1 MGVAA
6 KASDVRV
13 DQFFTGTEARFDR
26 WRSLLQAARAWEGA
40 ASQQRPESEKYQ
52 ADVSVSLAELRH
64 WEDFFAYPGQ
74 ALLRTLDERIA
85 SVDAVGTARLVQSL
99 STALLTHSYRSNLAD
114 WEGEEQSPI
123 GLSERVPGA
132 SEETALHRP
141 YFEVLVV
148 SPARPAAWS
157 ELAKELRKLRRP
169 QDKFIYEPVFVGSFE
184 DGVLATI
191 LNGSLEA
198 VMIYEGIPFA
208 SSHHNP
214 VLREVLT
221 SHLAASGIGTNSVQY
236 GLALARGL
244 KQLRPELDIY
254 FLSDREVEKVA
265 GDTSAACVRRVFYQ
279 VEEPLEL
286 HLSILDGIA
295 DRYDTPYFDNLQ
307 KYAQR
312 PMGTFHALPVARGKS
327 IFKSNWIRDMG
338 KFYGLNLFLAESSAT
353 TGGLDSLL
361 EPTGNIKV
369 AQEKA
374 ARAFGADHVFFVT
387 NGTSTS
393 NKMVEQALL
402 APGDIMLVD
411 RNCHKSHHYGAVI
424 SGALPLYV
432 EAYPLTQ
439 YSMYGAVPLRTIK
452 KALLDLK
459 AEGKL
464 DRARLLVLTN
474 CTFDGHIYNVERV
487 MEECLAIKPDLIFL
501 WDEAWFGF
509 ARWSPFYRRRTA
521 MGAAAILE
529 SKFKD
534 PTYRAAYK
542 EQEKNLGADL
552 DPKAKNLLETRLLAN
567 PDKVRLRVYQTNST
581 HKSMS
586 CLRQGS
592 MVLVKDPDFHTVEE
606 QFHEAIFT
614 HASTSPNLQIIA
626 SLDVARRQMELE
638 GYELVNRAIQLALD
652 VRREVNSH
660 PLISKYF
667 RVLGADDMIPAE
679 FRNSGFVDYLTPG
692 ANWATAV
699 KALKEDEF
707 ALDATRLT
715 LVCGSAGFDG
725 TQFKNLLA
733 ADYDIQLNK
742 TSRNSVLLQT
752 NINNTRSDIAQLIK
766 VLVEISQGIEKKLA
780 DGGTKGKEAFASRV
794 KSLMTDVPNLPNF
807 SSFYSRFRENPSSMT
822 SEGDMRSAFFGA
834 YREEQCEHLKLS
846 SPEIDKRLKEGPE
859 LVSANFVIPYPP
871 GFPIMVPGQVIN
883 TETIEFMRKLD
894 VKEIHGFNAAL
905 GLKLLNPATMKLSKV
920 ASKSAPDL
928 SGDTK
933 RKAARSATGD

>member
-1 MGVAA
+1 MSATT
-6 KASDVRV
+6 KAPNVRT
-13 DQFFTGTEARFDR
+13 DEFFTVAEARFDR
-26 WRSLLQAARAWEGA
+26 WRSLLQAARDWEA
-40 ASQQRPESEKYQ
+40 AGGGHSEKQ
-52 ADVSVSLAELRH
+52 KFQELVSNSLLELRP

-74 ALLRTLDERIA
+74 ALIRKLDERI
-85 SVDAVGTARLVQSL
+85 SSGDATGTVRLAQSI
-99 STALLTHSYRSNLAD
+99 STALLTYSYRTGLTDREGDEQTAINFAD
-114 WEGEEQSPI
+114 R
-123 GLSERVPGA
+123 LPGG
-132 SEETALHRP
+132 SEEGTKHRP
-141 YFEVLVV
+141 YFEVLMV
-148 SPARPAAWS
+148 SPARATAWLD
-157 ELAKELRKLRRP
+157 LAQELRKLRRP
-169 QDKFIYEPVFVGSFE
+169 QDKFIYEPVFVGNFE
-184 DGVLATI
+184 DAVLGAI
-191 LNGSLEA
+191 LNGSIEA
-198 VMIYEGIPFA
+198 VVIYEGISFA
-208 SSHHNP
+208 SSHHAP
-214 VLREVLT
+214 VLREFLS
-221 SHLAASGIGTNSVQY
+221 SHLAAGGIDANPGEHGMV
-236 GLALARGL
+236 LARGL

-254 FLSDREVEKVA
+254 FLGDRKVEKLA
-265 GDTSAACVRRVFYQ
+265 GDVDASCIRRVFYQ

-295 DRYDTPYFDNLQ
+295 DRYNTPYFDNLQ

-312 PMGTFHALPVARGKS
+312 PIGTFHALPVARGKS

-338 KFYGLNLFLAESSAT
+338 EFYGLNLFLAESSAT

-361 EPTGNIKV
+361 EPTGNIKL
-369 AQEKA
+369 AQDKA

-411 RNCHKSHHYGAVI
+411 RNCHKSHHYGAVL

-459 AEGKL
+459 TEGKL

-529 SKFKD
+529 RKFKD
-534 PTYRAAYK
+534 PAYRQAYQ
-542 EQEKNLGADL
+542 EQEKKLGNNPSSKALL
-552 DPKAKNLLETRLLAN
+552 DTRLIAN
-567 PDKVRLRVYQTNST
+567 PDKVKLRVYQTNST

-586 CLRQGS
+586 SLRQGS
-592 MVLVKDPDFHTVEE
+592 MVLVKDPDYHTVEE
-606 QFHEAIFT
+606 QFHEAVFT

-652 VRREVNSH
+652 VRREVNTH

-679 FRNSGFVDYLTPG
+679 FRDSGFVDYLTPG
-692 ANWATAV
+692 MNWAKAA
-699 KALKEDEF
+699 KALREDEF
-707 ALDATRLT
+707 ALDVTRLT

-725 TQFKNLLA
+725 TQFKNMLA

-752 NINNTRSDIAQLIK
+752 NVNNTRSDIAQLIK

-780 DGGTKGKEAFASRV
+780 QGGSAAQQAFAQRV

-807 SSFYSRFRENPSSMT
+807 TSFFGRFREDPSSKT

-834 YREEQCEHLKLS
+834 YREQQCEHLKLS
-846 SPEIDKRLKEGPE
+846 SPEVDKRLKEGPE
-859 LVSANFVIPYPP
+859 LISANFVIPYPP

-883 TETIEFMRKLD
+883 AETIEFMRKLD
-894 VKEIHGFNAAL
+894 VKEIHGYTAAL
-905 GLKLLNPATMKLSKV
+905 GLKLLNPAALQSAKT
-920 ASKSAPDL
+920 ASQSSAQPAKNAKQKSAHAGTD
-928 SGDTK
+928 
-933 RKAARSATGD
+933 